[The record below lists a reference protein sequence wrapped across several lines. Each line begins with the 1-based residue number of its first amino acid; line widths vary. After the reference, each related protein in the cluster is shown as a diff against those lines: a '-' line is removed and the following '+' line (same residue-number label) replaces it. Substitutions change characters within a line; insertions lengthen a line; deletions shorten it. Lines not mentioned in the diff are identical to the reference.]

1 MIQEEVELYIVRNK
15 NNQISPKLSY
25 QKAMRSG
32 LNERDRR
39 IIWDEAVRMI
49 VGKQLPEGDKLA
61 MMEMEQRG
69 FSPPD
74 KDLMQTITP
83 KEMKNRG
90 WYNARSGVYK
100 DPHRND
106 GRMDAG
112 RYASTKMTPMH
123 NANFSSDPMRI
134 QAEGKNAVSMD
145 GGTMERVPSFQHGP
159 YPVTPETG
167 ERVDFKEGL
176 PVSIPNPYAMQGSSK
191 APAPPPIVAPE
202 MSQSIQEMI
211 STADPSALIPLPA
224 EVSRGQTLGA
234 DAYSQMPPL
243 PDLSGQT
250 AAPGPVSRGQT
261 LGIDAYSQMPPPQD
275 LSGET
280 LEAPPWPLVPPP
292 VQPLP
297 PPEQP
302 APPKPAALAPQFNM
316 QNNLQPREQG
326 IMEDYDRTDPSVLET
341 PAPQPVAN
349 IQPIGNPIGLS
360 GYNTQPALDIHG
372 QSRESVF
379 APFQPSEV
387 GGTPPVHGQSN
398 AQNLFDQ
405 NYTLPPLAIEGQP
418 VTGEDISLASSSP
431 RENISLAEMR
441 KLILSGDYR
450 TGLADSS
457 NPMKRINPNLSK
469 SIPTFKATAE
479 PAYDQ
484 LTMPS
489 NAGSEDVP
497 GSFAEMEQKFLDMP
511 QQPYGLI
518 GQPLQTTG
526 SPPLISTPQKGAA
539 PSDDPKSSLTGLGSL
554 MDKLDIRPDY
564 EKKSHPSAALFD
576 KLDPRPAYEKASH
589 PLIDRDFKSPDTAAD
604 ATKAAKQRA
613 VQKALGGAESRQRTW
628 PEDITKRGDNAK
640 EGMGV
645 SKENLAE
652 LDRKLKD
659 RSPDYGKT
667 KDGYT
672 AKDVIPEMRKGERA
686 LAAKGKTKGKGVG
699 SKTMADIKKDGA
711 AEVKKTDTPKE
722 AGKKITE
729 DVISQMAGV
738 GGTEWEGYIPAMEN
752 AVRQL
757 ENIVAGR
764 DPYDDARAKI
774 AGASR
779 RTLAGTEYSA
789 KAQAAQDVR
798 SKTSKSLKGGLDT
811 AIATGKEVGR
821 VTDKRASK
829 EEAAAAKMFDGL
841 TIDSLIGWPKNPANK
856 KKLTKSPLIESAY
869 LRAVKKARG
878 IEAGVQGAA
887 AKEKTRKEERLEN
900 KEWKETGFK
909 NRVKKSNIK
918 NAAKKK
924 AKAEKERN
932 AESPVKESAK
942 NAGAEFT
949 RNFDRAMTEKAAEG
963 GSGTMAQWSAARTD
977 FEKRK
982 RALQKD
988 YRTAFSSN
996 ASKDTKRRP
1005 GQIGAILD
1013 PLDKRGDKLISELR
1027 AWKP

>member
-1 MIQEEVELYIVRNK
+1 MIQEEVQKYIVRNK

-39 IIWDEAVRMI
+39 IIWDEAVKMI
-49 VGKQLPEGDKLA
+49 TGGTQLPEGDKLA

-69 FSPPD
+69 YSPPD

-83 KEMKNRG
+83 KEMKKRG

-100 DPHRND
+100 DPHRDD

-112 RYASTKMTPMH
+112 RYSSTKMTPMH
-123 NANFSSDPMRI
+123 NANFSSDPMNI
-134 QAEGKNAVSMD
+134 QAENPVSMD
-145 GGTMERVPSFQHGP
+145 GGTMERVPRVQHGP
-159 YPVTPETG
+159 YPLTSETG

-176 PVSIPNPYAMQGSSK
+176 PVSIPNPYSMQGSSR

-202 MSQSIQEMI
+202 MGQSIQEMI
-211 STADPSALIPLPA
+211 STADPSVLIPLPP

-234 DAYSQMPPL
+234 
-243 PDLSGQT
+243 
-250 AAPGPVSRGQT
+250 
-261 LGIDAYSQMPPPQD
+261 DAYSQMPPPQD

-326 IMEDYDRTDPSVLET
+326 IMEDYDRTDPSVLEA
-341 PAPQPVAN
+341 PAPQQAATKVERFPSWINTAAN
-349 IQPIGNPIGLS
+349 IQPMESEKLAPDIS
-360 GYNTQPALDIHG
+360 GQN
-372 QSRESVF
+372 RESVF

-387 GGTPPVHGQSN
+387 GRVPPVHGQSN

-405 NYTLPPLAIEGQP
+405 NYVLPPLAIEGQP
-418 VTGEDISLASSSP
+418 ITGEDISLASSSP

-469 SIPTFKATAE
+469 PIPTFKAGAE
-479 PAYDQ
+479 QAYDQ

-489 NAGSEDVP
+489 NEGSEDVP
-497 GSFAEMEQKFLDMP
+497 GSFAEMQQQLLDEP
-511 QQPYGLI
+511 LPQQQPYGLI
-518 GQPLQTTG
+518 GQPLQTNE
-526 SPPLISTPQKGAA
+526 SPPLISTPSKGADSYNMEKNIPSA
-539 PSDDPKSSLTGLGSL
+539 PYNMTEGLFNITEGL
-554 MDKLDIRPDY
+554 EPTPEEFHARAM
-564 EKKSHPSAALFD
+564 KKSQARND
-576 KLDPRPAYEKASH
+576 N
-589 PLIDRDFKSPDTAAD
+589 IDFHAK
-604 ATKAAKQRA
+604 AKQRA
-613 VQKALGGAESRQRTW
+613 VQKALGGVESGQRTW

-640 EGMGV
+640 GGMGV
-645 SKENLAE
+645 SKEKLAE

-659 RSPDYGKT
+659 ISPDYGKT

-672 AKDVIPEMRKGERA
+672 AKDVMPEVRKGERA
-686 LAAKGKTKGKGVG
+686 LAAKGKAKGRGVG

-738 GGTEWEGYIPAMEN
+738 GGDKWEGFIPALDN
-752 AVRQL
+752 AIKELQR
-757 ENIVAGR
+757 VAAGE
-764 DPYDDARAKI
+764 DPYDIARARI
-774 AGASR
+774 ARSSR

-789 KAQAAQDVR
+789 KSEAAQAVR
-798 SKTSKSLKGGLDT
+798 NKTSKSLKGGLD
-811 AIATGKEVGR
+811 AAVATGKEVGR
-821 VTDKRASK
+821 VTDKRAAK
-829 EEAAAAKMFDGL
+829 EEGASVKLFNSMTSSNFINWLEDPQNRIKMDENK
-841 TIDSLIGWPKNPANK
+841 LIGVAAQARLRVLQAAIAKNN
-856 KKLTKSPLIESAY
+856 SE
-869 LRAVKKARG
+869 KAK
-878 IEAGVQGAA
+878 A
-887 AKEKTRKEERLEN
+887 EKERLEKIKKLLRNTN
-900 KEWKETGFK
+900 K
-909 NRVKKSNIK
+909 
-918 NAAKKK
+918 AKKK
-924 AKAEKERN
+924 SDDKKAKRVAKEEKERN

-949 RNFDRAMTEKAAEG
+949 RNFDKAMTEKLAEG
-963 GSGTMAQWSAARTD
+963 TPIGQWPAARTD

-982 RALQKD
+982 RAFQKD

-1005 GQIGAILD
+1005 GQIRAILD
-1013 PLDKRGDKLISELR
+1013 PLDKRGDKLVSELR
-1027 AWKP
+1027 AWTP